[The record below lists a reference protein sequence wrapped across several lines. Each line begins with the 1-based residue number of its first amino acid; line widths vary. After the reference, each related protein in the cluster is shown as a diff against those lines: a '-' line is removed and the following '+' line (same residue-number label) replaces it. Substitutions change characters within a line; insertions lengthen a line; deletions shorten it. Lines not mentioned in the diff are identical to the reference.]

1 MKQFI
6 KVMKAL
12 SEPNRVKIV
21 KALLKRAM
29 CVCEIQALTSLA
41 QPTVSKHLKVLEEA
55 DLVTFSKE
63 SLWVNYR
70 IHRESPNLYAKTLI
84 QLLEEWLEEDIEI
97 KSIISKIET
106 IDRYKLVSKTQK
118 NQKER

>member
-1 MKQFI
+1 
-6 KVMKAL
+6 
-12 SEPNRVKIV
+12 
-21 KALLKRAM
+21 M

-70 IHRESPNLYAKTLI
+70 IHRESPNPCAKTLI

-97 KSIISKIET
+97 KSIMSKIET